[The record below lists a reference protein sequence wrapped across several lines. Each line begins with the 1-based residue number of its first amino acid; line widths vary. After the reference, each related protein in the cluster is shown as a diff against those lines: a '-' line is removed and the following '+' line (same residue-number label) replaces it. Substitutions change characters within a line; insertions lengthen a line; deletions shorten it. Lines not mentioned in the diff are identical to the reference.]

1 MYLSFLSAAA
11 AWTIAKYITSL
22 PRTGKKTKLTTQLS
36 MMDFFYKS
44 RRCPRRQLSPHLRQR
59 RPLPR
64 AKHPEDAVL
73 MDDPES
79 SVPVAP
85 RYSTPTGGGYK
96 DSIY

>member
-1 MYLSFLSAAA
+1 MM
-11 AWTIAKYITSL
+11 TIAKHITSL
-22 PRTGKKTKLTTQLS
+22 PRTGKKTKLMTQLS
-36 MMDFFYKS
+36 MTGLFDKI

-64 AKHPEDAVL
+64 AKHPEDGVL

-79 SVPVAP
+79 SAPVVP